1 MSELCAQFQW
11 HHIDMWKDVLFHRK
25 ELHRKVCDSPVIPCT
40 QVSCTWI
47 QAGAC
52 SPFCLLSCFA
62 ALCTISFST
71 VTLIVFP
78 CISSCLPCWSKVT
91 IFQIIKIY
99 ARIHTNDGKM
109 ETMFQKKRKQTQ
121 LYLYHLPFLILKQS
135 CSAALDSRFTMLPRL
150 TLNLELSCYV
160 NFPLRGARACATVP
174 TFHLHLSDAL
184 LDIFVTIFIVYIKQ
198 TCSFILFIKIR
209 LSHI

>member
-1 MSELCAQFQW
+1 
-11 HHIDMWKDVLFHRK
+11 MWKDIVLFHRE
-25 ELHRKVCDSPVIPCT
+25 ELHRKGCGSPMIPCT
-40 QVSCTWI
+40 EMTCTGI
-47 QAGAC
+47 LAEAC

-62 ALCTISFST
+62 ALCTISFSI

-78 CISSCLPCWSKVT
+78 CISSCLPWWSKVT
-91 IFQIIKIY
+91 IFQIVKIH
-99 ARIHTNDGKM
+99 AKIRTNDGNM

-121 LYLYHLPFLILKQS
+121 LYLYHLPFLILKPS
-135 CSAALDSRFTMLPRL
+135 CSEALDSIFTMLPKL
-150 TLNLELSCYV
+150 TLNLELSSCV
-160 NFPLRGARACATVP
+160 NFPLWEAQACATVP

-198 TCSFILFIKIR
+198 TCSLILFIKMR